1 MIFLCNCL
9 SYFTT
14 AKITL
19 TSIITKYRYNIVN
32 TNTMKQ
38 RQTTIYFFRHLFY
51 LSLVRSLGEDLGASE
66 VCKRV
71 MAIVTGVCLEP
82 PTLRLSLVLT
92 PLATQ
97 SSSFVLLARNNGSQW
112 KASVSNV
119 NQWSVYERL
128 NCRVLVQ
135 VAEVA
140 LVELLSN
147 NKICVN
153 LPAV

>member
-1 MIFLCNCL
+1 
-9 SYFTT
+9 
-14 AKITL
+14 
-19 TSIITKYRYNIVN
+19 
-32 TNTMKQ
+32 MKQ

-82 PTLRLSLVLT
+82 PTLRLSLVGLT

-119 NQWSVYERL
+119 NVVSIWTLKLSSVSSSRWSRFSWASFQQQNLCKSTGCIETL
-128 NCRVLVQ
+128 FPTG
-135 VAEVA
+135 
-140 LVELLSN
+140 LSSSG
-147 NKICVN
+147 IA
-153 LPAV
+153 AVVFSCYYLSAAQF

>member
-1 MIFLCNCL
+1 
-9 SYFTT
+9 
-14 AKITL
+14 
-19 TSIITKYRYNIVN
+19 
-32 TNTMKQ
+32 MKQ